1 MPTGEL
7 ARRRRLKVKPADFG
21 GLTETDLCE
30 LFDVTA
36 DELQHGIDYVDDNG
50 EPLDVPLR
58 IRGLAGL
65 AHFERFASQVPQ
77 PAGALTRLDPY
88 QRLILLPYFIG
99 FAEIGTLISKG
110 QGKTSLLAILQ
121 VYHLLTVKVPEVA
134 VGAALEKQA
143 LKMYTETC
151 RVANLPKTRA
161 GLDKNARLPWR
172 VPGPNGVE
180 EVLLRPLN
188 GYKSVRVGGGA
199 DDSEGVLKVL
209 ASDKFDSGTLE
220 GSGVTLGVGEEVHAH
235 KNDAV
240 IASIQG
246 GLGKRRGQL
255 FWISTAGKHLDS
267 LLGNIRANFRRDGVI
282 RKVPQFGKLTVFRI
296 GRTAILF
303 EWALD
308 EGDDIEDMDVVKQ
321 ANPASFVTRVG
332 LKGLRRSP
340 TMTLSRWKRNHCG
353 LWTAEAEGWLEG
365 REEWDVNGDVE
376 RRLEPGDEIYLGV
389 DPAWS
394 YDTFSIVGLR
404 VLGELTDRRFHS
416 EAIDILRP
424 GKGKTITPRE
434 VKVALISALERY
446 RVVAMGYDK
455 NRGFK
460 HIVQELS
467 DDHGLNCVAI
477 SMRGETWVP
486 LTAEMRAAISTPG
499 QWTHNADERYT
510 SHVLSGETQQTAAGE
525 RLHGRTENKVDALMA
540 TGIAHVTAFG
550 LTESTESVYS
560 SRDGDLL

>member
-1 MPTGEL
+1 MPTGEKD
-7 ARRRRLKVKPADFG
+7 RRRLKVDPKKFG
-21 GLTETDLCE
+21 GLTEHDLCE
-30 LFDVTA
+30 LFDVTS
-36 DELQHGIDYVDDNG
+36 DELQFGIEYLDDNG

-58 IRGLAGL
+58 FRGLAGL
-65 AHFERFASQVPQ
+65 DHFERFASQVPQ
-77 PAGALTRLDPY
+77 PAGYLTKIEPY

-110 QGKTSLLAILQ
+110 QGKTSLLALVQ
-121 VYHLLTVKVPEVA
+121 VWHLLTVLFPEVA

-143 LKMYTETC
+143 DKIFTETC
-151 RVANLPKTRA
+151 RIANLPRVRA
-161 GLDKNARLPWR
+161 GLEKNARLPWR
-172 VPGPNGVE
+172 VPGPDGVE
-180 EVLLRPLN
+180 EIHLKPLN
-188 GYKSVRVGGGA
+188 GYKKVRVGQGA
-199 DDSEGVLKVL
+199 DDSEGMLKVL
-209 ASDKFDSGTLE
+209 SSDKFDSGSLE

-255 FWISTAGKHLDS
+255 FWISTAGKHIDS
-267 LLGNIRANFRRDGVI
+267 LLGNMRANFRRDGVI
-282 RKVPQFGKLTVFRI
+282 RKVSQFGKLNVYRI
-296 GRTAILF
+296 DRTAILF
-303 EWALD
+303 EWALE
-308 EGDDIEDMDVVKQ
+308 EGDDVEDMDVVKQ

-340 TMTLSRWKRNHCG
+340 TMSMSRWKRNHCG

-365 REEWDVNGDVE
+365 REEWDDNGDVTL
-376 RRLEPGDEIYLGV
+376 RLQPGDEIYLGV

-394 YDTFSIVGLR
+394 YDTFAIVGLR
-404 VLGELTDRRFHS
+404 VLGELVDRRFHS

-424 GKGKTITPRE
+424 SKGKTVTPRE
-434 VKVALISALERY
+434 VKVALVAALQRY
-446 RVVAMGYDK
+446 RVLAMGYDK
-455 NRGFK
+455 NRGFA

-467 DDHGLNCVAI
+467 DEHGLNTVKI

-486 LTAEMRAAISTPG
+486 LTAELRGAISTPG
-499 QWTHNADERYT
+499 TWTHNADERYT
-510 SHVLSGETQQTAAGE
+510 AHVLSGETQQTSAGE

-550 LTESTESVYS
+550 LDDPISIYQH
-560 SRDGDLL
+560 RGGKL

>member
-1 MPTGEL
+1 MLTGER
-7 ARRRRLKVKPADFG
+7 ARRRLKVAPAKFG

-30 LFDVTA
+30 LLDVTA
-36 DELQHGIDYVDDNG
+36 DELQFGIEYLDDNDA
-50 EPLDVPLR
+50 PLDVPLR

-65 AHFERFASQVPQ
+65 EHFERFASQVPQ
-77 PAGALTRLDPY
+77 TAGGLTRLDPC
-88 QRLILLPYFIG
+88 QRLILLPYFVG
-99 FAEIGTLISKG
+99 YAEIGTLIPKG
-110 QGKTSLLAILQ
+110 NGKTSLLAILQ
-121 VYHLLTVKVPEVA
+121 VYHLLVVENPEVA
-134 VGAALEKQA
+134 VGASLEKQA
-143 LKMYTETC
+143 DKIFTETC

-172 VPGPNGVE
+172 VPSPGGVQ
-180 EVLLRPLN
+180 EVHLKPLN
-188 GYKSVRVGGGA
+188 GYKKIRVGQGA
-199 DDSEGVLKVL
+199 DDSQGVLKVL
-209 ASDKFDSGTLE
+209 SSDKFDSGSLE

-255 FWISTAGKHLDS
+255 FWISAAGKHLDS
-267 LLGNIRANFRRDGVI
+267 LLGNIRANFRRDSVI
-282 RKVPQFGKLTVFRI
+282 RKVAQFGKLTVYRI

-303 EWALD
+303 EWALE
-308 EGDDIEDMDVVKQ
+308 EGDDVEDMEVVKA

-332 LKGLRRSP
+332 LKGLRSSP
-340 TMTLSRWKRNHCG
+340 TMSMSRWKRNHCG

-365 REEWDVNGDVE
+365 REDWDANGDVTQ
-376 RRLEPGDEIYLGV
+376 RLADGDEIYLGV

-394 YDTFSIVGLR
+394 YDTFAIVGLR
-404 VLGELTDRRFHS
+404 VEDEHDHRRFHT

-424 GKGKTITPRE
+424 EKGKTITPRQ
-434 VKVALISALERY
+434 VKVALVAALEKY
-446 RVVAMGYDK
+446 RVLAMGYDK

-486 LTAEMRAAISTPG
+486 LTAELRAAITTRG

-510 SHVLSGETQQTAAGE
+510 SHVLSGETQQTPLGE
-525 RLHGRTENKVDALMA
+525 RLHGRTEHKVDALMA

-550 LTESTESVYS
+550 VNDDPISIYQHRGGTL
-560 SRDGDLL
+560 